1 LKSETRVTQVI
12 DTLQQITHDA
22 TNANDI
28 ILHNMRKKL
37 LDMLVLEYN
46 KISSQ
51 PQNPLN
57 SILALAT
64 HLDDP
69 TAQNIGKT
77 FEQKI
82 SNNQDTLNTL
92 QSKLALVKL
101 KLNSNNSLK
110 DVIFKTSEI
119 SYNDVIIAIEQ
130 LHKFGLESALDF
142 ILFGKIKLLFTKH

>member
-1 LKSETRVTQVI
+1 MKSETRVTQVI

-37 LDMLVLEYN
+37 LDMLVLECN

-57 SILALAT
+57 PILALAT

-82 SNNQDTLNTL
+82 TNNQDTLNTL
-92 QSKLALVKL
+92 QSKLDLVKP
-101 KLNSNNSLK
+101 KFSSTI
-110 DVIFKTSEI
+110 DSASQI
-119 SYNDVIIAIEQ
+119 SYNDVITTIEQ

-142 ILFGKIKLLFTKH
+142 ILTGKIRISFTKH